1 MQCKVPHNKWQYK
14 RMLPMQVCSPEDKQ
28 VEDQGIVPS
37 IGTNVANAMVG
48 DIGHI
53 SVLHMVEEEA
63 PKCEEDEEDVDE
75 DVVEVAMLDR
85 YRLM

>member
-1 MQCKVPHNKWQYK
+1 M
-14 RMLPMQVCSPEDKQ
+14 
-28 VEDQGIVPS
+28 EDQAIVPS

-48 DIGHI
+48 GIGHI
-53 SVLHMVEEEA
+53 NVLHEEEEDV
-63 PKCEEDEEDVDE
+63 PQCEEDEEDVDE